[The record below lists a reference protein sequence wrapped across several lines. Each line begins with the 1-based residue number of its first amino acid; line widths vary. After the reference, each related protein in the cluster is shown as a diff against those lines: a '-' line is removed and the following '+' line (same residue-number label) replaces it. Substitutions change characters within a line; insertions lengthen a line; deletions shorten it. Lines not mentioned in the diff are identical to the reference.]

1 MSALLRRGSTSH
13 SAGPS
18 AIHATAHR
26 SSRVAALLLTVL
38 LGLGACGDGGTGED
52 DEEGA
57 PTIGWSLF
65 LAASH
70 QPQLV
75 EVLQRTRPPWKAR
88 NPRVIAIR
96 PGEQPPAKH
105 EGTLPYN
112 TLIQPTG
119 PATIW
124 PLGRFGPRTGPDT
137 GATEVHTGTDLS
149 AEQGLPV
156 VAAMDGTVTDV
167 FWDVWGGNRVE
178 VAHVGG
184 LTTTYNHLQYVE
196 TEVGDRL
203 QASQRLGTVGQTGLR
218 VTGPHLHFET
228 WVDGE
233 VVDPESFD
241 WIDGVRVIPAA
252 RDRTPQ
258 VPADRREPLPPALL
272 DTEAIA
278 ESWDLPGGELVV
290 GQERGASP
298 EDGETPSSAGP
309 DQEVE
314 LLRQKLQELE
324 QELLEA
330 QGGTS
335 GSSPS
340 EGPGEEPG
348 EGPGGEPGGDPAEGP
363 GEEPARELPPIRTSP
378 PTEPS
383 PGGAEGGASELQ
395 ARVQELEEELA
406 AEQER
411 SQGLEGELEQA
422 RTEIVALQTD
432 NQELRGE
439 VERLTAEN
447 QGLGGEVERLTAE
460 NQGLGGEVERLT
472 TENQRL
478 SSEVQ
483 RLTTE
488 MANVMAD
495 LQEMRENVEDIPG
508 LRWLLDELER
518 LLGIPPGVVG

>member
-1 MSALLRRGSTSH
+1 M
-13 SAGPS
+13 
-18 AIHATAHR
+18 
-26 SSRVAALLLTVL
+26 VALLLTVL
-38 LGLGACGDGGTGED
+38 LALGACGDGGTGEEGD
-52 DEEGA
+52 EGA

-75 EVLQRTRPPWKAR
+75 ELLQQTRPPWKAR

-96 PGEQPPAKH
+96 PGEQPPGKYQ
-105 EGTLPYN
+105 GTLPYN

-149 AEQGLPV
+149 AEEGLPV

-241 WIDGVRVIPAA
+241 WIDGARVIPAA
-252 RDRTPQ
+252 RDRRPQ
-258 VPADRREPLPPALL
+258 VPADHREPLPPSLL

-278 ESWDLPGGELVV
+278 ESWGRPGGELVV

-298 EDGETPSSAGP
+298 EDGEAPDVAGP
-309 DQEVE
+309 DQELE
-314 LLRQKLQELE
+314 LLRQEIQELE
-324 QELLEA
+324 RELLEA
-330 QGGTS
+330 REATA

-340 EGPGEEPG
+340 QVPSPDEDPDEAPVEAPSEGPV
-348 EGPGGEPGGDPAEGP
+348 
-363 GEEPARELPPIRTSP
+363 RELPPIRTSP

-383 PGGAEGGASELQ
+383 PGSAGGDATGLQ
-395 ARVQELEEELA
+395 ARVQELEEDLA

-411 SQGLEGELEQA
+411 SQGLKVELEQA
-422 RTEIVALQTD
+422 MAKIEELLTE
-432 NQELRGE
+432 NQDLR
-439 VERLTAEN
+439 VQVDRLTAEN
-447 QGLGGEVERLTAE
+447 QGLRSDVEGLTAE
-460 NQGLGGEVERLT
+460 NRRLQDEVDRLT
-472 TENQRL
+472 RDNGVLLEEVVTLRDLRDQVARVRVLIPIVVAQLAEIPEPSREMQELQSRL
-478 SSEVQ
+478 NRAGQLLSG
-483 RLTTE
+483 
-488 MANVMAD
+488 NV
-495 LQEMRENVEDIPG
+495 IG
-508 LRWLLDELER
+508 
-518 LLGIPPGVVG
+518 